1 VKNLTIVKAKTPR
14 EQLIQS
20 IKRRIE
26 AEKMAI
32 KQLERELKEHKEILK
47 ILYKSLEMLRE
58 SEEK

>member
-1 VKNLTIVKAKTPR
+1 MTIVKAKTPR